1 MRGMGLTRLVESS
14 FVYFLIQELSKD
26 VTDETPTLVGSG
38 VLEVRF
44 KPIVPTKPVV
54 VKYEG
59 DILSLEKYDVYP
71 EDGRIKLLDYDRVS
85 GGYFLTPFM
94 LTSAI
99 DATKVT
105 VSYSYNIVT
114 VVNYS
119 QSEEIYPPLLAVENV
134 SDRDIPFELGSSAD
148 VIECLYQ
155 IHLYGS
161 NVAQRDDIADWM
173 RDILKKPVPIWNF
186 KSGFPVL
193 GDGRLNRKFDVNDI
207 SGHMEFGFVT
217 IKRNPLG
224 VKNDPIEESR
234 VLISC
239 AGQYLKT

>member
-71 EDGRIKLLDYDRVS
+71 EDGRIKLLD
-85 GGYFLTPFM
+85 
-94 LTSAI
+94 SAI
-99 DATKVT
+99 DAAKVT

-148 VIECLYQ
+148 IIECLYQ

-186 KSGFPVL
+186 ESGFPVL

-239 AGQYLKT
+239 AGQYLKI

>member
-1 MRGMGLTRLVESS
+1 MSGMGLTRLVESS

-26 VTDETPTLVGSG
+26 VTDETPTLVGSS

-71 EDGRIKLLDYDRVS
+71 EDGRIKLLD
-85 GGYFLTPFM
+85 
-94 LTSAI
+94 SAI
-99 DATKVT
+99 DAVKVT

-134 SDRDIPFELGSSAD
+134 SDHDIPFELGSSAD
-148 VIECLYQ
+148 IIECLYQ

-161 NVAQRDDIADWM
+161 NVAQRDDIADWI

-186 KSGFPVL
+186 ESGFPVL

-239 AGQYLKT
+239 AGQYLKI

>member
-71 EDGRIKLLDYDRVS
+71 EDGRIKLLD
-85 GGYFLTPFM
+85 
-94 LTSAI
+94 SAI
-99 DATKVT
+99 DAAKVT

>member
-26 VTDETPTLVGSG
+26 VTDETPTLVGSS

-71 EDGRIKLLDYDRVS
+71 EDGRIKLLD
-85 GGYFLTPFM
+85 
-94 LTSAI
+94 SAI
-99 DATKVT
+99 DAAKVT

-148 VIECLYQ
+148 IIECLYQ

-186 KSGFPVL
+186 ESGFPVL

>member
-71 EDGRIKLLDYDRVS
+71 EDGRIKLLD
-85 GGYFLTPFM
+85 
-94 LTSAI
+94 SAI
-99 DATKVT
+99 DAAKVT

-186 KSGFPVL
+186 ESGFPVL

>member
-26 VTDETPTLVGSG
+26 VTDETPILVGSG

-71 EDGRIKLLDYDRVS
+71 EDGRIKLLD
-85 GGYFLTPFM
+85 
-94 LTSAI
+94 SAI
-99 DATKVT
+99 DAAKVT

-186 KSGFPVL
+186 ESGFPVL
-193 GDGRLNRKFDVNDI
+193 GDGRLNRQFDVNDM
-207 SGHMEFGFVT
+207 SGYMEFGFVT

>member
-71 EDGRIKLLDYDRVS
+71 EDGRIKLLD
-85 GGYFLTPFM
+85 
-94 LTSAI
+94 SAI
-99 DATKVT
+99 DAAKVT

-148 VIECLYQ
+148 IIECLYQ

-161 NVAQRDDIADWM
+161 NVAQRDDIADWI

-186 KSGFPVL
+186 ESGFPVL

-239 AGQYLKT
+239 AGQYLKI

>member
-71 EDGRIKLLDYDRVS
+71 EDGRIKLLD
-85 GGYFLTPFM
+85 
-94 LTSAI
+94 SAI

>member
-26 VTDETPTLVGSG
+26 VIDETPTLVGSG

-71 EDGRIKLLDYDRVS
+71 EDGRIKLLD
-85 GGYFLTPFM
+85 
-94 LTSAI
+94 SAI
-99 DATKVT
+99 DAAKVT

>member
-26 VTDETPTLVGSG
+26 VTDETPTLVGSS

-71 EDGRIKLLDYDRVS
+71 EDGRIKLLD
-85 GGYFLTPFM
+85 
-94 LTSAI
+94 SAI
-99 DATKVT
+99 DAVKVT

-161 NVAQRDDIADWM
+161 NVAQRDDIADWI

-186 KSGFPVL
+186 ESGFPVL

-207 SGHMEFGFVT
+207 SGYMEFGFVT